1 MSIIKSKAY
10 CLIYSRLIC
19 RKDFKKQAHSIVFE
33 SLQTKKKILK
43 KELSISLFSIQFLTW
58 SHKSGEGG
66 GQLYVNSILY
76 IHHEIFGIFKAFSFR
91 CICNGNVESFFG
103 KTGRLYHAIYWRFT
117 DSRQPCK
124 RHHTIAL
131 NY

>member
-10 CLIYSRLIC
+10 CIIYSRLIC

-66 GQLYVNSILY
+66 GNVMLIQFYIFTMKSLEFLRHFRSDVYVTETLSR
-76 IHHEIFGIFKAFSFR
+76 FSEKQDDF
-91 CICNGNVESFFG
+91 I
-103 KTGRLYHAIYWRFT
+103 TRFT
-117 DSRQPCK
+117 GDSLIRDN
-124 RHHTIAL
+124 HASVTIQL
-131 NY
+131 L